1 MSEVVKPAFELKK
14 VGKTLRAEPFG
25 GHPTQSTTCFA
36 VNNDGTILALGASK
50 LTTVNILYV
59 SRKLPTEDYDRFSF
73 TDTED
78 YVKFSFT
85 KTEHLVDSKRPDTRT
100 YISDEYVRSIAFHPL
115 FPVLA
120 TGGGPEERGGTVTL
134 WHMSPDGHPYT
145 SRTINVD
152 SRINSVAFHPTEKLL
167 ATGSSDKTT
176 RVWSFT
182 DDYKELICE
191 ATLTHGG
198 HTINDVVNVV
208 AFHPDKKQIFLAS
221 GCNGPNTSRLW
232 KLNPENLMDEPEY
245 KILDNEDAIRTLAFH
260 PSGKLLATGDA
271 GHNLKL
277 WDFNNYDSISCVNT
291 LSQEEQGHTSSVV
304 SVAFHPTGDF
314 LATGSWD
321 RSAKVWSYSSEG
333 REVRLVATHAYN
345 PPSNSVN
352 SVAFYPVQKG
362 RVPILAIGRTGGL
375 FETYE
380 LTRPSSGVSDGGTR
394 RRTPRRHRRRT
405 QTRTRRRSR
414 KQQQR
419 SRRRHRR

>member
-1 MSEVVKPAFELKK
+1 MSTFEEAVKPAFELKK
-14 VGKTLRAEPFG
+14 VGETLRAEPFG

-59 SRKLPTEDYDRFSF
+59 RGKLQTEAEGIFSF
-73 TDTED
+73 TE
-78 YVKFSFT
+78 
-85 KTEHLVDSKRPDTRT
+85 TEHLVDSKRPDTRT
-100 YISDEYVRSIAFHPL
+100 YISDEYVRSIAFHPW
-115 FPVLA
+115 FTTVLA
-120 TGGGPEERGGTVTL
+120 TGGGTDERGGTVKL
-134 WHMSPDGHPYT
+134 WHMSPEVLPPHT
-145 SRTINVD
+145 VRTHASETINVE
-152 SRINSVAFHPTEKLL
+152 SRINSVAFHPTEMLL
-167 ATGSSDKTT
+167 ATGSSDNTT
-176 RVWSFT
+176 RVWSFNNI
-182 DDYKELICE
+182 YK
-191 ATLTHGG
+191 LTCKARLNHGIG
-198 HTINDVVNVV
+198 INHVVNVV
-208 AFHPDKKQIFLAS
+208 AFHPDKEQILLAS

-232 KLNPENLMDEPEY
+232 KLNPKNFVDTPPF
-245 KILDNEDAIRTLAFH
+245 KVLDNEDPIRTLAFH
-260 PSGKLLATGDA
+260 PSEKLLATGDA
-271 GHNLKL
+271 GNNLKL
-277 WDFNNYDSISCVNT
+277 WGFNDYDSISCVNT
-291 LSQEEQGHTSSVV
+291 LQGHTSSVV

-333 REVRLVATHAYN
+333 RDVKLVATIAYN
-345 PPSNSVN
+345 TNVN

-380 LTRPSSGVSDGGTR
+380 LTRPPPGGSSGGTR